1 MLKKI
6 DWPSNGPYVDAHPAS
21 HTQGKQKA
29 YCWLGSDD
37 TGTFVD
43 LFCGAGGMSIGF
55 ERAGFKPVLALDK
68 DEDSIE
74 TYKYNRPNSRL
85 ILANSSTSQLINSL
99 ADCSLKNRPV
109 KNPTA
114 VIGGPPC
121 QSFST
126 ANRQRTLNDS
136 RDSLY
141 KEFIEII
148 RILDPLV
155 AVMENVCGILN
166 YEKSIKK
173 DFQKINFEGNHY
185 LINAKELGVPQNRKR
200 VFFVFFNTKVFTSKE
215 IVKKLTHL
223 RLDIDRETKD
233 VCRFVLK
240 DALKNLPVLKAK
252 NRKGCPLL
260 ETEESGKLKCYWHNN
275 EITPFDEFINGS
287 KTKSEFIYNHL
298 ARYNNSRDQEI
309 FKRLPMGGNSLHPS
323 ISDLMPY
330 KSRNNIFKDKY
341 YKLSEDDVCK
351 TITSHMKFDCN
362 MYIHPSQARGLTPR
376 EAARIQC
383 FPDSYIFQGSL
394 GSMFRQIGN
403 AVPPPV
409 AFALAKSIK
418 KIIS

>member
-6 DWPSNGPYVDAHPAS
+6 DWPSSGPYVDAHPAS
-21 HTQGKQKA
+21 HTKGKQKA
-29 YCWLGSDD
+29 YCWLSSDD
-37 TGTFVD
+37 AGTFVD

-55 ERAGFKPVLALDK
+55 ERAGFKPILALDK

-74 TYKYNRPNSRL
+74 TYKYNRPNSQL
-85 ILANSSTSQLINSL
+85 ILANCSTLQLINSL
-99 ADCSLKNRPV
+99 ADSNFKNSTV

-126 ANRQRTLNDS
+126 ANRQRALNDS

-148 RILDPLV
+148 RILNPVV
-155 AVMENVCGILN
+155 AVMENVCGILKFEN
-166 YEKSIKK
+166 FIKK
-173 DFQKINFEGNHY
+173 DFQKINFEGSHIV
-185 LINAKELGVPQNRKR
+185 INAKELGVPQNRKR
-200 VFFVFFNTKVFTSKE
+200 VFFVFFNTRVFSSKE
-215 IVKKLTHL
+215 IVKNLKNIQLH
-223 RLDIDRETKD
+223 IQIEKNN
-233 VCRFVLK
+233 VSRFVLK
-240 DALKNLPVLKAK
+240 DALKNLPALKAK

-260 ETEESGKLKCYWHNN
+260 ETEESGKLRCNWHNN

-287 KTKSEFIYNHL
+287 KTKTEYIYNHL
-298 ARYNNSRDQEI
+298 ARYNNTRDQEI
-309 FKRLPMGGNSLHPS
+309 FRRLPQGGNSLHPS
-323 ISDLMPY
+323 ISELMPY

-341 YKLSEDDVCK
+341 YKLKEDDVCK

-362 MYIHPSQARGLTPR
+362 MYIHPNQARGLTPR
-376 EAARIQC
+376 ESARIQC

-418 KIIS
+418 CIIS